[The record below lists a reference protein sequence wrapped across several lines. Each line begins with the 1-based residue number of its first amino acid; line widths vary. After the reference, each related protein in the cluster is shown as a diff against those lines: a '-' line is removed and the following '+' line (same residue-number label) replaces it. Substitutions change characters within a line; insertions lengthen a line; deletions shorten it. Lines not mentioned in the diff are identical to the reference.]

1 MSPSFFSNLWNGLAK
16 TRDAIIRPI
25 EDLFSK
31 NKPIDEETLEEL
43 EAVLI
48 QSDLGIA
55 ATSAIIESLRE
66 CGSRGE
72 RLDADGAVA
81 LIEQELISILGAQT
95 VPLAKAGQPPTVV
108 MVVGVNGTGKTTSIG
123 KIASMLV
130 REGNRVMLAAADTF
144 RAAAAE
150 QLEVWGNRVGCNV
163 IRHKEGSDPAAVAFD
178 AYQSARA
185 RGFDYLLIDTAGR
198 LHTKSNLMEELKK
211 TRRVISRECDSA
223 PHEVLLVVDATTG
236 QNAIAQARVFNEA
249 VGVTGVVLTKLD
261 GTARGGIVV
270 AISQELDIPVKY
282 VGVGEG
288 AEDLRP
294 FSPDR
299 FVQGILST
307 DGGAR

>member
-211 TRRVISRECDSA
+211 IRRVISRECDSA

-270 AISQELDIPVKY
+270 
-282 VGVGEG
+282 
-288 AEDLRP
+288 
-294 FSPDR
+294 